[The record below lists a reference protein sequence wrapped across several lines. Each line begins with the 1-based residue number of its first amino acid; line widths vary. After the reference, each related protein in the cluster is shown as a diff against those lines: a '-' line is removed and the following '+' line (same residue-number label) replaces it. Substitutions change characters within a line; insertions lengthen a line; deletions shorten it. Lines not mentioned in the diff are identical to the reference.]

1 MQIDLAHQVTGK
13 IAINRFDRTINSGAM
28 RARLNTSKSVQSTA
42 SIERADR
49 EVFFQ
54 ATHVHYVLLSNDL
67 LYMQTYYKK
76 KTAKGTSNKCTTGS
90 RSSNRKHKEKMQQKQ
105 QP

>member
-54 ATHVHYVLLSNDL
+54 ATHMHYVLLSNDL

-76 KTAKGTSNKCTTGS
+76 TAKGTSNKCTTGS
-90 RSSNRKHKEKMQQKQ
+90 RNSNRKHKEKMQQKQ